1 MILRVKP
8 GILKGMSEN
17 GPVLPPEVYRRR
29 RIVAVIAL
37 LAVIL
42 LLVAGV
48 TSMVGMING
57 KKDATVAST
66 ATASGAPFQSFSARP
81 SETASATPSA
91 SAAASATASASAS
104 ATASAT
110 PSVTASAAP
119 TASVTP
125 TAATTPVATPT
136 AATPTAPAP
145 APSVTTAAVAAACT
159 ANDLK
164 VTVTPAKRTFAAGEQ
179 VSFHVTYTNS
189 SKTPCAVGGEGANT
203 GVDLN
208 ITSGAAQ
215 VYTRSLCAATAVQKA
230 EVAAGAEG
238 ATDLAW
244 DRKINV
250 LGCSSASTAQK
261 GSYWAAVTVNG
272 VSSAPVNFIIQ

>member
-1 MILRVKP
+1 MNLRVKP
-8 GILKGMSEN
+8 GILKSMSEN

-37 LAVIL
+37 LAIIL

-66 ATASGAPFQSFSARP
+66 ATPSGAPFQSFSARP

-91 SAAASATASASAS
+91 SATASATASASAS
-104 ATASAT
+104 VP
-110 PSVTASAAP
+110 PSVIASAAP
-119 TASVTP
+119 TASVTTAAVTP
-125 TAATTPVATPT
+125 AATTP
-136 AATPTAPAP
+136 AATPTTPAP
-145 APSVTTAAVAAACT
+145 TPSVTTAAAVAACT

-203 GVDLN
+203 GVDLK

-215 VYTRSLCAATAVQKA
+215 VYTRSLCAATAVQKS

>member
-1 MILRVKP
+1 MNLRVKP

-37 LAVIL
+37 LAIIL

-66 ATASGAPFQSFSARP
+66 ATPSGAPFQSFSARP

-91 SAAASATASASAS
+91 SATASATASASAS
-104 ATASAT
+104 ATS
-110 PSVTASAAP
+110 SVTASAAP
-119 TASVTP
+119 TASVTTAAATP
-125 TAATTPVATPT
+125 AATTP
-136 AATPTAPAP
+136 AAIPTAPAP
-145 APSVTTAAVAAACT
+145 TPSVTTAAAVAACT

-164 VTVTPAKRTFAAGEQ
+164 VTVTPAKRVFVAGEQ

-203 GVDLN
+203 GVDLK

-215 VYTRSLCAATAVQKA
+215 VYTRSLCAATAVQKS

-261 GSYWAAVTVNG
+261 GSYWATVTVNG

>member
-1 MILRVKP
+1 MNLRVKP

-37 LAVIL
+37 LAIIL

-66 ATASGAPFQSFSARP
+66 ATPSGAPFQSFSARP

-91 SAAASATASASAS
+91 SATASASAS
-104 ATASAT
+104 ASAT

-119 TASVTP
+119 TASVTTAAATP
-125 TAATTPVATPT
+125 AATTP
-136 AATPTAPAP
+136 AATPTTPAQT
-145 APSVTTAAVAAACT
+145 PSVTTAAAVAACT

-164 VTVTPAKRTFAAGEQ
+164 VTVTPAKRVFAAGEQ

-203 GVDLN
+203 GVDLK

-215 VYTRSLCAATAVQKA
+215 VYTRSLCAATAVQKS
-230 EVAAGAEG
+230 EVVAGAEG

>member
-1 MILRVKP
+1 MNLRVKP

-37 LAVIL
+37 LAIIL

-66 ATASGAPFQSFSARP
+66 ATPSGAPFQSFSARP

-91 SAAASATASASAS
+91 SATASATAS
-104 ATASAT
+104 ASAT

-119 TASVTP
+119 TASVTTAAVTP
-125 TAATTPVATPT
+125 AATTP

-145 APSVTTAAVAAACT
+145 TPSVTTAAAVAACT

-164 VTVTPAKRTFAAGEQ
+164 VTVTPAKRVFAAGEQ

-203 GVDLN
+203 GVDLK

-215 VYTRSLCAATAVQKA
+215 VYTRSLCAATAVQKS

>member
-1 MILRVKP
+1 
-8 GILKGMSEN
+8 MSEN

-37 LAVIL
+37 LAIIL

-91 SAAASATASASAS
+91 SATASASAS
-104 ATASAT
+104 VN
-110 PSVTASAAP
+110 PSVTASVAP
-119 TASVTP
+119 TASAT
-125 TAATTPVATPT
+125 TATPVATPT
-136 AATPTAPAP
+136 TPAP
-145 APSVTTAAVAAACT
+145 TPSVTTAAVVAACT

-215 VYTRSLCAATAVQKA
+215 VYTRSLCAATAVQKS

-261 GSYWAAVTVNG
+261 GSYWATATVNG
-272 VSSAPVNFIIQ
+272 VTSAQVNFVIQ

>member
-1 MILRVKP
+1 MNLRVKP

-37 LAVIL
+37 LAIIL

-66 ATASGAPFQSFSARP
+66 ATPSGAPFQSFSARP

-91 SAAASATASASAS
+91 SATASATASASAS
-104 ATASAT
+104 VT
-110 PSVTASAAP
+110 PSVIASAAP
-119 TASVTP
+119 TASVTTAAVTP
-125 TAATTPVATPT
+125 AATTP
-136 AATPTAPAP
+136 AATPTTPAP
-145 APSVTTAAVAAACT
+145 TPSVTTAAAVAACT

-203 GVDLN
+203 GVDLK

-215 VYTRSLCAATAVQKA
+215 VYTRSLCAATAVQKS

>member
-8 GILKGMSEN
+8 GILKSMSEN

-81 SETASATPSA
+81 SETASVTPS
-91 SAAASATASASAS
+91 ASATASATAA

-119 TASVTP
+119 TASVTTAAATP
-125 TAATTPVATPT
+125 AATTP
-136 AATPTAPAP
+136 AATPTTPAP
-145 APSVTTAAVAAACT
+145 APSVTTAAAVAACT

-261 GSYWAAVTVNG
+261 GSYWASATVNG
-272 VSSAPVNFIIQ
+272 VTSAPVNFVIQ

>member
-1 MILRVKP
+1 MNLRVKP
-8 GILKGMSEN
+8 GILKSMSEN

-66 ATASGAPFQSFSARP
+66 ATPSGAPFQSFSARP

-91 SAAASATASASAS
+91 SATASATASAS
-104 ATASAT
+104 ASAT

-119 TASVTP
+119 TASVTTAAATP
-125 TAATTPVATPT
+125 AATTP
-136 AATPTAPAP
+136 AATPTTP
-145 APSVTTAAVAAACT
+145 APSVTTAAAVAACT

-164 VTVTPAKRTFAAGEQ
+164 VTVTPAKRVFAAGEQ

-203 GVDLN
+203 GVDLK

-215 VYTRSLCAATAVQKA
+215 VYTRSLCAATAVQKY

>member
-1 MILRVKP
+1 
-8 GILKGMSEN
+8 MSEN

-37 LAVIL
+37 LAIIL

-91 SAAASATASASAS
+91 SATASATATASASAS
-104 ATASAT
+104 VT
-110 PSVTASAAP
+110 PSVTASVAP
-119 TASVTP
+119 TASAT
-125 TAATTPVATPT
+125 TATPVATPT
-136 AATPTAPAP
+136 TPAP
-145 APSVTTAAVAAACT
+145 TPSVTTAAVVAACT

-215 VYTRSLCAATAVQKA
+215 VYTRSLCAATAVQKS

-250 LGCSSASTAQK
+250 LGCSSASAAQK

-272 VSSAPVNFIIQ
+272 VSSAPVNFVIQ

>member
-1 MILRVKP
+1 MNLRVKP

-91 SAAASATASASAS
+91 SATASATASASAS

-125 TAATTPVATPT
+125 TAANTPAT
-136 AATPTAPAP
+136 TPTAPAP
-145 APSVTTAAVAAACT
+145 TPSVTNAAVVAACT

-230 EVAAGAEG
+230 EVAAGAEA

-261 GSYWAAVTVNG
+261 GSYWATATVNG
-272 VSSAPVNFIIQ
+272 VSSAQVNFVIQ

>member
-1 MILRVKP
+1 MNLRVKP

-29 RIVAVIAL
+29 RVVAVIAL
-37 LAVIL
+37 LAIIL

-91 SAAASATASASAS
+91 SATASATATASASAS
-104 ATASAT
+104 VT
-110 PSVTASAAP
+110 PSVTASVAP
-119 TASVTP
+119 TASAT
-125 TAATTPVATPT
+125 TATPVATPT
-136 AATPTAPAP
+136 TPAP
-145 APSVTTAAVAAACT
+145 TPSVTTAAVVAACT

-215 VYTRSLCAATAVQKA
+215 VYTRSLCAATAVQKS

-261 GSYWAAVTVNG
+261 GSYWATATVNG
-272 VSSAPVNFIIQ
+272 VTSAQVNFVIQ

>member
-1 MILRVKP
+1 MNLRVKP

-37 LAVIL
+37 LAIIL

-66 ATASGAPFQSFSARP
+66 ATPSGAPFQSFSARP

-91 SAAASATASASAS
+91 SATASATASAS
-104 ATASAT
+104 ASAT

-119 TASVTP
+119 TASVTTAAATP
-125 TAATTPVATPT
+125 AATTP
-136 AATPTAPAP
+136 AATLTAPAP
-145 APSVTTAAVAAACT
+145 TPSVTTAAAVAACT

-164 VTVTPAKRTFAAGEQ
+164 VTVTPAKRVFAAGEQ

-208 ITSGAAQ
+208 ITSGSAQ
-215 VYTRSLCAATAVQKA
+215 VYTRSLCAATAVQKS

-261 GSYWAAVTVNG
+261 GSYWASATVNG

>member
-29 RIVAVIAL
+29 CIVAVIAL

-91 SAAASATASASAS
+91 SATASASAS
-104 ATASAT
+104 VT

-119 TASVTP
+119 TASAT
-125 TAATTPVATPT
+125 TATPVATPT
-136 AATPTAPAP
+136 TPAP
-145 APSVTTAAVAAACT
+145 TPSVTTAAVVAACT

-203 GVDLN
+203 GVDLK

-215 VYTRSLCAATAVQKA
+215 VYTRSLCAATAVQKS

-238 ATDLAW
+238 AADLAW

-261 GSYWAAVTVNG
+261 GSYWATATVNG
-272 VSSAPVNFIIQ
+272 VTSAQVNFVIQ

>member
-1 MILRVKP
+1 MVKP

-37 LAVIL
+37 LAIIL

-48 TSMVGMING
+48 TSMVGMITG

-91 SAAASATASASAS
+91 SATASATATASASAS
-104 ATASAT
+104 VT

-119 TASVTP
+119 TASAT
-125 TAATTPVATPT
+125 TATPVATPT
-136 AATPTAPAP
+136 TPAP
-145 APSVTTAAVAAACT
+145 TPSVTTAAVVAACT

-215 VYTRSLCAATAVQKA
+215 VYTRSLCAATAVQKS
-230 EVAAGAEG
+230 EGAAGAEG

-261 GSYWAAVTVNG
+261 GSYWATATVNG
-272 VSSAPVNFIIQ
+272 VTSAQVNFVIQ

>member
-1 MILRVKP
+1 
-8 GILKGMSEN
+8 MSEN

-91 SAAASATASASAS
+91 SATASASAS
-104 ATASAT
+104 ASAT
-110 PSVTASAAP
+110 PSVTASATP
-119 TASVTP
+119 SASVTTAAATP
-125 TAATTPVATPT
+125 AATTPAV
-136 AATPTAPAP
+136 TPTAPAP
-145 APSVTTAAVAAACT
+145 TPSVTTAAVVAACT

-215 VYTRSLCAATAVQKA
+215 VYTRSLCAATAVQKS

-238 ATDLAW
+238 AADLAW

-261 GSYWAAVTVNG
+261 GSYWATATVNG
-272 VSSAPVNFIIQ
+272 VTSAQVNFVIQ

>member
-1 MILRVKP
+1 MNLRVKP

-37 LAVIL
+37 LAIIL

-48 TSMVGMING
+48 TSMVGMINS
-57 KKDATVAST
+57 KKDATVTST

-81 SETASATPSA
+81 S
-91 SAAASATASASAS
+91 ASATASASAS

-119 TASVTP
+119 TASVTTAAATP
-125 TAATTPVATPT
+125 AATTS
-136 AATPTAPAP
+136 AATPTTPAP
-145 APSVTTAAVAAACT
+145 TPSVTTAAVVAACT

-164 VTVTPAKRTFAAGEQ
+164 VTVTPAKSTFAAGEQ

-189 SKTPCAVGGEGANT
+189 SKTPCAVGGEGTNT
-203 GVDLN
+203 GVDLS

-215 VYTRSLCAATAVQKA
+215 VYTRSLCEATAVQKS

-238 ATDLAW
+238 ATDLVW

-250 LGCSSASTAQK
+250 LGCSSTSTAQK
-261 GSYWAAVTVNG
+261 GSYWATATVNG
-272 VSSAPVNFIIQ
+272 VTSTQVNFVIQ

>member
-1 MILRVKP
+1 MNLRVKP

-37 LAVIL
+37 LAIIL

-91 SAAASATASASAS
+91 SATASATASASAS

-125 TAATTPVATPT
+125 TTATTP

-145 APSVTTAAVAAACT
+145 TPSVTNAAAVAACT

-261 GSYWAAVTVNG
+261 GSYWASATVNG
-272 VSSAPVNFIIQ
+272 VTSAPVNFVIQ

>member
-1 MILRVKP
+1 
-8 GILKGMSEN
+8 MSEN

-91 SAAASATASASAS
+91 SATASATASASAS

-119 TASVTP
+119 TP
-125 TAATTPVATPT
+125 

-145 APSVTTAAVAAACT
+145 TPSVTNAAVVAACT

-189 SKTPCAVGGEGANT
+189 SKIPCAVGGEGANT

-230 EVAAGAEG
+230 EVAAGAEA

-261 GSYWAAVTVNG
+261 GSYWATATVNG
-272 VSSAPVNFIIQ
+272 VSSAQVNFVIQ

>member
-1 MILRVKP
+1 
-8 GILKGMSEN
+8 MSEN

-91 SAAASATASASAS
+91 SATASATASASAS
-104 ATASAT
+104 ASVT

-119 TASVTP
+119 TASAT
-125 TAATTPVATPT
+125 TATPVATPT
-136 AATPTAPAP
+136 TPAP
-145 APSVTTAAVAAACT
+145 TPSVTTAAVVAACT

-215 VYTRSLCAATAVQKA
+215 VYTRSLCAATAVQKS

-261 GSYWAAVTVNG
+261 GSYWATATVNG
-272 VSSAPVNFIIQ
+272 VTSTQVNFVIQ

>member
-1 MILRVKP
+1 MNLRVKP

-37 LAVIL
+37 LAIIL

-48 TSMVGMING
+48 TSMVGMINS
-57 KKDATVAST
+57 KKDATVTST

-81 SETASATPSA
+81 SATASATPS
-91 SAAASATASASAS
+91 ASATASASAS

-110 PSVTASAAP
+110 SPVTASAAP
-119 TASVTP
+119 TASVT
-125 TAATTPVATPT
+125 TAAVTP
-136 AATPTAPAP
+136 AATPTTPAP
-145 APSVTTAAVAAACT
+145 TPSVTTAAAVAACT

-203 GVDLN
+203 GVDLS

-215 VYTRSLCAATAVQKA
+215 VYTRSLCEATAVQKS

-250 LGCSSASTAQK
+250 LGCSSTSTAQT
-261 GSYWAAVTVNG
+261 GSYWATATVNG
-272 VSSAPVNFIIQ
+272 VTSTQVNFVIQ

>member
-1 MILRVKP
+1 MNLRVKP

-37 LAVIL
+37 LAIIL

-91 SAAASATASASAS
+91 SATASATATASASAS
-104 ATASAT
+104 VT

-119 TASVTP
+119 TASAT
-125 TAATTPVATPT
+125 TATPVATPT
-136 AATPTAPAP
+136 TPAP
-145 APSVTTAAVAAACT
+145 TPSVTTAAVAAACT

-215 VYTRSLCAATAVQKA
+215 VYTRSLCAATAVQKS

-261 GSYWAAVTVNG
+261 GSYWASATVNG
-272 VSSAPVNFIIQ
+272 VTSAPVNFVIQ

>member
-1 MILRVKP
+1 MNLRGKP

-37 LAVIL
+37 LAIIL

-48 TSMVGMING
+48 TSMVGMINS
-57 KKDATVAST
+57 KKDATVTST

-91 SAAASATASASAS
+91 SATASAAAS

-119 TASVTP
+119 TASVTTAAATP
-125 TAATTPVATPT
+125 AATTP

-145 APSVTTAAVAAACT
+145 TPSVTTAAAVAACT

-208 ITSGAAQ
+208 ITSGSAQ
-215 VYTRSLCAATAVQKA
+215 AYTRSLCAATAVQKS

-261 GSYWAAVTVNG
+261 GSYWASVTVNG

>member
-37 LAVIL
+37 LAIIL

-91 SAAASATASASAS
+91 SATASATATASASAS
-104 ATASAT
+104 VT
-110 PSVTASAAP
+110 PSVTASVAP
-119 TASVTP
+119 TASAT
-125 TAATTPVATPT
+125 TATPVATPT
-136 AATPTAPAP
+136 TPAP
-145 APSVTTAAVAAACT
+145 TPSVTTAAVVAACT

-215 VYTRSLCAATAVQKA
+215 VYTRSLCAATAVQKS

-261 GSYWAAVTVNG
+261 GSYWATATVNG
-272 VSSAPVNFIIQ
+272 VTSAQVNFVIQ

>member
-1 MILRVKP
+1 MNLRVKP
-8 GILKGMSEN
+8 GILKSMSEN

-37 LAVIL
+37 LAIIL

-66 ATASGAPFQSFSARP
+66 ATPSGAPFQSFSARP

-91 SAAASATASASAS
+91 SATASATASAS
-104 ATASAT
+104 ASAT

-119 TASVTP
+119 TASVTTAAATP
-125 TAATTPVATPT
+125 AATTP

-145 APSVTTAAVAAACT
+145 TPSVTTAAAVAACT

-189 SKTPCAVGGEGANT
+189 SKTPCAVGGEDANT
-203 GVDLN
+203 GVDLK

-215 VYTRSLCAATAVQKA
+215 VYTRSLCAATAVQKS

>member
-1 MILRVKP
+1 MNLRVKP

-37 LAVIL
+37 LAIIL

-91 SAAASATASASAS
+91 SATASATATASASAS
-104 ATASAT
+104 VT
-110 PSVTASAAP
+110 PSVTASVAP
-119 TASVTP
+119 TASAT
-125 TAATTPVATPT
+125 TATPVATPT
-136 AATPTAPAP
+136 TPAP
-145 APSVTTAAVAAACT
+145 TPSVTTAAVVAACT

-215 VYTRSLCAATAVQKA
+215 VYTRSLCAATAVQKS

-261 GSYWAAVTVNG
+261 GSYWATATVNG
-272 VSSAPVNFIIQ
+272 VTSAQVNFVIQ

>member
-1 MILRVKP
+1 MNLRVKP
-8 GILKGMSEN
+8 GILKSMSEN

-37 LAVIL
+37 LAIIL

-81 SETASATPSA
+81 SETASATPST
-91 SAAASATASASAS
+91 SATASATAS
-104 ATASAT
+104 ASAT
-110 PSVTASAAP
+110 PSVTASATP
-119 TASVTP
+119 SASVTTAAVTP
-125 TAATTPVATPT
+125 AATTP
-136 AATPTAPAP
+136 AATPTTPAP
-145 APSVTTAAVAAACT
+145 TPSVTTAAAVAACT

-189 SKTPCAVGGEGANT
+189 SKTPCAVGGEDANT
-203 GVDLN
+203 GVDLK

-215 VYTRSLCAATAVQKA
+215 VYTRSLCAATAVQKS

>member
-1 MILRVKP
+1 MNLRVKP

-37 LAVIL
+37 LAIIL

-91 SAAASATASASAS
+91 SATASATATASASAS
-104 ATASAT
+104 VT

-119 TASVTP
+119 TASAT
-125 TAATTPVATPT
+125 TATPVATPT
-136 AATPTAPAP
+136 TPAP
-145 APSVTTAAVAAACT
+145 TPSVTTAAVVAACT

-215 VYTRSLCAATAVQKA
+215 VYTRSLCAATAVQKS

-238 ATDLAW
+238 TTDLAW

-261 GSYWAAVTVNG
+261 GSYWATATVNG
-272 VSSAPVNFIIQ
+272 VTSAQVNFVIQ

>member
-91 SAAASATASASAS
+91 SVTASASAS

-119 TASVTP
+119 TASVTTAAATP
-125 TAATTPVATPT
+125 AATTP
-136 AATPTAPAP
+136 AATPTTPAP
-145 APSVTTAAVAAACT
+145 APSVTTAAVVAACT

-261 GSYWAAVTVNG
+261 GSYWASATVNG
-272 VSSAPVNFIIQ
+272 VTSAQVNFVIQ

>member
-1 MILRVKP
+1 MNLRVKP

-37 LAVIL
+37 LAIIL

-66 ATASGAPFQSFSARP
+66 ATPSGAPFQSFSARP

-91 SAAASATASASAS
+91 SATASATASASAS
-104 ATASAT
+104 AT
-110 PSVTASAAP
+110 PSVTASVAP
-119 TASVTP
+119 TASVT
-125 TAATTPVATPT
+125 TA
-136 AATPTAPAP
+136 AATPTATTPAATPTTPAP
-145 APSVTTAAVAAACT
+145 APSVTTAAAVAACT

-203 GVDLN
+203 GVDLK

-215 VYTRSLCAATAVQKA
+215 VYTRSLCAATAVQKS
-230 EVAAGAEG
+230 EVAAGGEG

>member
-1 MILRVKP
+1 MNLRVKP
-8 GILKGMSEN
+8 GILKSMSEN

-37 LAVIL
+37 LAIIL

-91 SAAASATASASAS
+91 SATASATASAS
-104 ATASAT
+104 ASAT

-119 TASVTP
+119 TASVTTAAATP
-125 TAATTPVATPT
+125 AATTP
-136 AATPTAPAP
+136 AATPTTP
-145 APSVTTAAVAAACT
+145 APSVTTAAAVAACT

-164 VTVTPAKRTFAAGEQ
+164 VTVTPAKRVFAAGEQ

-203 GVDLN
+203 GVDLK

-215 VYTRSLCAATAVQKA
+215 VYTRSLCAATAVQKS

>member
-1 MILRVKP
+1 MNLRVKP
-8 GILKGMSEN
+8 GILKSMSEN

-37 LAVIL
+37 LAIIL

-66 ATASGAPFQSFSARP
+66 ATPSGAPFQSFSARP

-91 SAAASATASASAS
+91 SATASASAS
-104 ATASAT
+104 ASAT

-119 TASVTP
+119 TASVTTAAATP
-125 TAATTPVATPT
+125 AATTP

-145 APSVTTAAVAAACT
+145 TPSVTTAAAVAACT

-189 SKTPCAVGGEGANT
+189 SKTPCAVGGEDANT
-203 GVDLN
+203 GVDLK

-215 VYTRSLCAATAVQKA
+215 VYTRSLCAATAVQKS

>member
-1 MILRVKP
+1 MNLRVKP

-37 LAVIL
+37 LAIIL

-66 ATASGAPFQSFSARP
+66 ATPSGAPFQSFSARP

-91 SAAASATASASAS
+91 SATASASAS
-104 ATASAT
+104 ASAT
-110 PSVTASAAP
+110 PSVTASATP
-119 TASVTP
+119 SASVTTAAATP
-125 TAATTPVATPT
+125 AATTPAV
-136 AATPTAPAP
+136 TPTAPAP
-145 APSVTTAAVAAACT
+145 TPSVTTAAAVAACT

-164 VTVTPAKRTFAAGEQ
+164 VTITPAKRVFAAGEQ

-189 SKTPCAVGGEGANT
+189 SKTPCAVGGEGANA
-203 GVDLN
+203 GVDLK

-215 VYTRSLCAATAVQKA
+215 VYTRSLCAATAVQKS

>member
-1 MILRVKP
+1 MNLRVKP

-37 LAVIL
+37 LAIIL

-81 SETASATPSA
+81 SETAAATPSA
-91 SAAASATASASAS
+91 SATTSASAS

-119 TASVTP
+119 TASAT
-125 TAATTPVATPT
+125 TAAATPVATTPAT
-136 AATPTAPAP
+136 TPTTPAP
-145 APSVTTAAVAAACT
+145 TPSVTTAAVVAACT

-164 VTVTPAKRTFAAGEQ
+164 VTVTPAKHTFAAGEQ

-189 SKTPCAVGGEGANT
+189 SKTPCAVGGEGTNT
-203 GVDLN
+203 GVDLS

-215 VYTRSLCAATAVQKA
+215 VYTRSLCEATAVQKS

-238 ATDLAW
+238 ATDLVW

-250 LGCSSASTAQK
+250 LGCSSASAAQK
-261 GSYWAAVTVNG
+261 GSYWASATVNG
-272 VSSAPVNFIIQ
+272 VSSAPVNFVIQ

>member
-8 GILKGMSEN
+8 GILKSMSEN

-66 ATASGAPFQSFSARP
+66 ATPSGAPFQSFSARP

-91 SAAASATASASAS
+91 SATASATATASASAS
-104 ATASAT
+104 VT

-119 TASVTP
+119 TASVT
-125 TAATTPVATPT
+125 TATPVATPT
-136 AATPTAPAP
+136 TPAP
-145 APSVTTAAVAAACT
+145 TPSVTTAAVVAACT

-215 VYTRSLCAATAVQKA
+215 VYTRSLCAATAVQKS

-238 ATDLAW
+238 AADLAW

-261 GSYWAAVTVNG
+261 GSYWATATVNG
-272 VSSAPVNFIIQ
+272 VTSAQVNFVIQ

>member
-1 MILRVKP
+1 MNLRVKP

-37 LAVIL
+37 LAIIL

-91 SAAASATASASAS
+91 SATASATATASASAS
-104 ATASAT
+104 VT

-119 TASVTP
+119 TASAT
-125 TAATTPVATPT
+125 TATPVATPT
-136 AATPTAPAP
+136 TPAP
-145 APSVTTAAVAAACT
+145 TPSVTTAAVVAACT

-215 VYTRSLCAATAVQKA
+215 VYTRSLCAATAVQKS

-250 LGCSSASTAQK
+250 LGCSSASIAQK
-261 GSYWAAVTVNG
+261 GSYWATATVNG
-272 VSSAPVNFIIQ
+272 VTSAQVNFVIQ

>member
-8 GILKGMSEN
+8 GILKSMSEN

-37 LAVIL
+37 LAIIL

-91 SAAASATASASAS
+91 SATASATATASASAS
-104 ATASAT
+104 VT
-110 PSVTASAAP
+110 PSVTASVAP
-119 TASVTP
+119 TASAT
-125 TAATTPVATPT
+125 TATPVATPT
-136 AATPTAPAP
+136 TPAP
-145 APSVTTAAVAAACT
+145 TPSVTTAAVVAACT

-215 VYTRSLCAATAVQKA
+215 VYTRSLCAATAVQKS

-261 GSYWAAVTVNG
+261 GSYWATATVNG
-272 VSSAPVNFIIQ
+272 VTSAQVNFVIQ

>member
-1 MILRVKP
+1 
-8 GILKGMSEN
+8 MSEN

-91 SAAASATASASAS
+91 SASASV
-104 ATASAT
+104 T

-119 TASVTP
+119 TAS
-125 TAATTPVATPT
+125 ATTATPV
-136 AATPTAPAP
+136 ATPTAPAP

-230 EVAAGAEG
+230 EVAAGAEA

-261 GSYWAAVTVNG
+261 GSYWATATVNG
-272 VSSAPVNFIIQ
+272 VSSAPVNFVIQ

>member
-1 MILRVKP
+1 MNLRVKP
-8 GILKGMSEN
+8 GILKSMSEN

-37 LAVIL
+37 LAIIL

-66 ATASGAPFQSFSARP
+66 ATPSGAPFQSFSARP

-91 SAAASATASASAS
+91 SATASATAS
-104 ATASAT
+104 ASAT
-110 PSVTASAAP
+110 PSVTASVAP
-119 TASVTP
+119 TASVT
-125 TAATTPVATPT
+125 TAAATTP
-136 AATPTAPAP
+136 AATPTTPAP
-145 APSVTTAAVAAACT
+145 TPSVTTAAAVAACT

-203 GVDLN
+203 GVDLK

-215 VYTRSLCAATAVQKA
+215 VYTRSLCAATAVQKS